1 MKNMN
6 MCVCVNGKGFHE
18 RTIDKSSNYLFISL
32 LIFFLDNIRGVS
44 GEYQGRIRTV
54 SGPYQ
59 DRIRAVSGPYQGS
72 IRIQLWVGLLSVCFG
87 CPGRASRTFISIISK
102 C

>member
-1 MKNMN
+1 
-6 MCVCVNGKGFHE
+6 MCVDGKGFHE

-32 LIFFLDNIRGVS
+32 LIFSGQYQGSIRGVS
-44 GEYQGRIRTV
+44 GPYQDRIRTV

-59 DRIRAVSGPYQGS
+59 DRIRAVSGPYQGSIQGS

-87 CPGRASRTFISIISK
+87 CPGRASRTFFL
-102 C
+102 